1 MEPVTVTV
9 KDQFSTPVEDVYIGV
24 FLEDGTFVTFVETDG
39 DGNGE
44 LLLPADTYYLRLHK
58 VKHSFSGKYRI
69 EVEAG
74 EVNTFNIQSIHLLR
88 SPSTDP
94 LLCAVYWD
102 AAFNPSETTL
112 PVGIHYVDTQVIGN
126 RFVGED
132 VTLFVRNPGVQLL
145 PKNVHCYASFRNTTR
160 KIQIPDLPFCELVD
174 LLVPSV
180 SSIDVAVTDI
190 PVGTSVSFPV
200 TAVRSDGLTLPDA
213 DNANGNVDSYVTA
226 SSADTAICTVT
237 LASNSLIVTGVAVGS
252 TTVTLQ
258 ADPAKIGRIGNL
270 VSITVDIEVV

>member
-9 KDQFSTPVEDVYIGV
+9 KDQFSAPVEDVYIGV

-145 PKNVHCYASFRNTTR
+145 PRGVYCYASFRDITR
-160 KIQIPDLPFCELVD
+160 KVKIPDLPFCELVD
-174 LLVPSV
+174 LLVPIV
-180 SSIDVAVTDI
+180 SSIGVVASDV
-190 PVGTSVSFPV
+190 PVGTSVTFPLTV
-200 TAVRSDGLTLPDA
+200 VRTDGLTLPDA
-213 DNANGNVDSYVTA
+213 DDEDGSIAAYVTA
-226 SSADTAICTVT
+226 VSGDTDICTV
-237 LASNSLIVTGVAVGS
+237 SVTDTGLVVNGIAVGS
-252 TTVTLQ
+252 TTITVQ
-258 ADPAKIGRIGNL
+258 SAPAALGRIGNI
-270 VSITVDIEVV
+270 VTNTVNVEVV

>member
-1 MEPVTVTV
+1 MEAVTVTV
-9 KDQFSTPVEDVYIGV
+9 KDQFSAPVEDVYIGV

-44 LLLPADTYYLRLHK
+44 LLLPADIYYLRLHK

-102 AAFNPSETTL
+102 AAFNPSQTTI
-112 PVGIHYVDTQVIGN
+112 PVGIHYIDTQVLGN

-132 VTLFVRNPGVQLL
+132 ITLHVRNPGVQLL
-145 PKNVHCYASFRNTTR
+145 PRGVYCYASFRDITR
-160 KIQIPDLPFCELVD
+160 KIKIPDLPFCELVD
-174 LLVPSV
+174 LLVPVV
-180 SSIDVAVTDI
+180 SAIGVAVSDV
-190 PVGTSVSFPV
+190 PVGSAVTFPLTV
-200 TAVRSDGLTLPDA
+200 IRTDGSSLPDT
-213 DNANGNVDSYVTA
+213 DNKDGSIGSYVSA
-226 SSADTAICTVT
+226 SSGDTDICTVLVT
-237 LASNSLIVTGVAVGS
+237 DHGLLVTGVAVGA
-252 TTVTLQ
+252 TTITLQ
-258 ADPAKIGRIGNL
+258 STPAANGRIGN
-270 VSITVDIEVV
+270 TVTTTVNVEVV

>member
-1 MEPVTVTV
+1 MEPVTITV
-9 KDQFSTPVEDVYIGV
+9 KDQFSAPVEDVYIGV
-24 FLEDGTFVTFVETDG
+24 FLEDGTFVTFVETDS

-44 LLLPADTYYLRLHK
+44 LLLPADIYYLRLHK

-145 PKNVHCYASFRNTTR
+145 PRGVYCYVSFRDITR
-160 KIQIPDLPFCELVD
+160 KIKIPDLPFCELVD
-174 LLVPSV
+174 LLVPVV
-180 SSIDVAVTDI
+180 SSIGVVASDV
-190 PVGTSVSFPV
+190 PVGTSVTFPLTV
-200 TAVRSDGLTLPDA
+200 LRTDGITLPDT
-213 DNANGNVDSYVTA
+213 ANDGGSVGSYVYA
-226 SSADTAICTVT
+226 SSGDTDICTVV
-237 LASNSLIVTGVAVGS
+237 VTDTGLVVSGVAVGS
-252 TTVTLQ
+252 TT
-258 ADPAKIGRIGNL
+258 
-270 VSITVDIEVV
+270 ITVHSNPAANGRMGGTVSTTVNVEVV